1 EASAETENSIRL
13 PPGAHPNRAELSWS
27 FSASESAARFK
38 QSLDYAQR
46 NCKHNNHVSKPSRKT

>member
-1 EASAETENSIRL
+1 MENSIRL

-46 NCKHNNHVSKPSRKT
+46 NCKHNNHVSKPSPKT